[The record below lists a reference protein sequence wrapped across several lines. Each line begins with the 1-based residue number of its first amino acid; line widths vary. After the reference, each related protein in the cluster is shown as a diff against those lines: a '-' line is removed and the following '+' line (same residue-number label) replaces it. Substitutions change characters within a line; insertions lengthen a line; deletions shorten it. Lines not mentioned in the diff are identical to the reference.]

1 MRVALGFALAFGSV
15 VVAARPDET
24 TDEKAT
30 IAALTKLGGKASV
43 DPELPKQAR
52 VAVKFDTATDA
63 TFMALKKHPSVGAL
77 QALDGTRCTER
88 GFAALAE
95 LPHLR
100 RLTLNRSGVT
110 DKELAVIVGC
120 KELRELIIPS
130 SQVTDAGLMHLSKL
144 PRLEA
149 LDLSDNPRITDK
161 GMPQIATLER
171 LERLYLGKT
180 AITDKGLFELKP
192 LEGLRDLHVGGTK
205 VTAGA
210 AEKFA
215 DEMPNLRVV
224 RR

>member
-1 MRVALGFALAFGSV
+1 MRVGLALALTFGA
-15 VVAARPDET
+15 VAARPDET

-43 DPELPKQAR
+43 DPELPKAAR

-63 TFMALKKHPSVGAL
+63 TLAALKKHPNVGAV

-100 RLTLNRSGVT
+100 RLTLNRSGVS

-130 SQVTDAGLMHLSKL
+130 SQVTDAGLIHLSTL

-149 LDLSDNPRITDK
+149 L
-161 GMPQIATLER
+161 
-171 LERLYLGKT
+171 
-180 AITDKGLFELKP
+180 
-192 LEGLRDLHVGGTK
+192 
-205 VTAGA
+205 
-210 AEKFA
+210 
-215 DEMPNLRVV
+215 
-224 RR
+224 